1 MSDYLSAVRKESPL
15 VICYTNDVVKNF
27 TANGLLSLGASPA
40 MSEAP
45 EEAVDF
51 FKVAQALLIN
61 IGTLTQQSGED
72 MLSIAK
78 EANRQ
83 GVPIVF
89 DPVAVGASQFRR
101 NFCRR
106 FLEEVQVT
114 VIKGNASEILALVD
128 ESTTMKGTDS
138 TLDQLPIEAAKQ
150 AQLKYNAAI
159 VMTGETDVIIQ
170 DGRAIA
176 LGNGTPLLAKVTG
189 TGCLLGAVV
198 ASFLLKD
205 THPSLEKLAEAVSY
219 YTISAERAE
228 VKAGADLP
236 GTFAVAFLDALSQ
249 TATVAFQQE
258 IKKREVKND
267 DI

>member
-1 MSDYLSAVRKESPL
+1 MSDYLTSVREAQPL

-27 TANGLLSLGASPA
+27 TANGLLSLDASPA

-45 EEAVDF
+45 EEAADF

-72 MLSIAK
+72 MLKIAK

-83 GVPIVF
+83 NVPIVL
-89 DPVAVGASQFRR
+89 DPVAVGASQFRKD
-101 NFCRR
+101 FCRK
-106 FLEEVQVT
+106 FLEEIQVT
-114 VIKGNASEILALVD
+114 VIKGNASEILSLVD
-128 ESTTMKGTDS
+128 ASATMKGTDS
-138 TLDQLPIEAAKQ
+138 TIEDVPVEAARK
-150 AQLKYNAAI
+150 AHLKYGAAI
-159 VMTGETDVIIQ
+159 VMTGKTDIIVQ
-170 DGRAIA
+170 DGRVFA
-176 LGNGTPLLAKVTG
+176 LDNGTPLLVKVTG
-189 TGCLLGAVV
+189 TGCLLGAVI
-198 ASFLLKD
+198 ASFLMKE
-205 THPSLEKLAEAVSY
+205 THPSIEKLSEAVSY

-228 VKAGADLP
+228 VRAGADLP
-236 GTFAVAFLDALSQ
+236 GTFSVAFLDALNQ